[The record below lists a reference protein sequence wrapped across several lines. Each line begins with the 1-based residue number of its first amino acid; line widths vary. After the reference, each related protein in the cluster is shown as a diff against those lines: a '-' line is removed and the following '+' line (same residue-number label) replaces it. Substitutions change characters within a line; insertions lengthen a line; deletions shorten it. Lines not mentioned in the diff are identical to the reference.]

1 MKTILRKTV
10 IAALL
15 LGGVLQQASAG
26 ITTFTGDNGGQPT
39 FLRPGD
45 YGGPTPSFITG
56 VSYQAFDVTVSES
69 DWQYTFMT
77 NCEYNCAS
85 FFYQGAFDP
94 ARPGQNLMAAS
105 ADDGY
110 QFTNI
115 MVDMAPGQHYV
126 YVVTGYYDWDTG
138 GFSTTV
144 GGKGDIT
151 VSAVPEPS
159 AGLMLLGGLGLLG
172 AMARRR
178 PGRGG

>member
-1 MKTILRKTV
+1 MKTILRNT
-10 IAALL
+10 IAAALL
-15 LGGVLQQASAG
+15 LAGVVQQASAG
-26 ITTFTGDNGGQPT
+26 ITTFTGDTGGQPT

-56 VSYQAFDVTVSES
+56 VSYQAFDVAVSES

-77 NCEYNCAS
+77 NCAYNCAS

-94 ARPGQNLMAAS
+94 AKPGQNLMAAS

-110 QFTNI
+110 QFSAL
-115 MVDMAPGQHYV
+115 MANMEVGQHYV

-151 VSAVPEPS
+151 ISAVPEPS
-159 AGLMLLGGLGLLG
+159 AGLMLLGGLALVG
-172 AMARRR
+172 AVARRR
-178 PGRGG
+178 SRRRG